1 MVFAA
6 IMAGGSGSRMGVT
19 DVPKQYMALDGCP
32 IIIHT
37 LKCFAQCGAVD
48 GIAVMCPDA
57 WVGYTKEL
65 IGKYLGVY
73 SGKVFVSQ
81 GGKTRNETLEK
92 SVDFIISNFGASAD
106 DIILTHDAVRP
117 FVTLKMIEE
126 NIAAAREYG
135 ACNTVVGAT
144 DTIALSSDGRFIDS
158 TPDRATVF
166 HSQTPQS
173 FALGEFLDSLR
184 KLGRDEREKLT
195 DVCSLFT
202 KTGKKVFM
210 VEGSAGNMKITR
222 PADLETAKYILEK
235 GLDYE

>member
-6 IMAGGSGSRMGVT
+6 VMAGGNGSRMGVT
-19 DVPKQYMALDGCP
+19 DVPKQFLTLGDCP

-37 LKCFAQCGAVD
+37 LRRFAECKSVVKT
-48 GIAVMCPDA
+48 AVMCPDA
-57 WVGYTKEL
+57 WVGYTQSLVE
-65 IGKYLGVY
+65 KYLGEYADKIVV
-73 SGKVFVSQ
+73 SG

-92 SVDFIISNFGASAD
+92 SVELIIKKFGAKGD

-117 FVTLKMIEE
+117 FVTEKMIEE
-126 NIAAAREYG
+126 NIEAASRCG
-135 ACNTVVGAT
+135 SCNTVTGAV
-144 DTIALSSDGRFIDS
+144 DTITISADGKFIDYA
-158 TPDRATVF
+158 PERETVF

-173 FALGEFLDSLR
+173 FRLSEYLDSLG

-210 VEGSAGNMKITR
+210 VEGSADNIKITR
-222 PADLETAKYILEK
+222 PADLETAKAILENMN
-235 GLDYE
+235 